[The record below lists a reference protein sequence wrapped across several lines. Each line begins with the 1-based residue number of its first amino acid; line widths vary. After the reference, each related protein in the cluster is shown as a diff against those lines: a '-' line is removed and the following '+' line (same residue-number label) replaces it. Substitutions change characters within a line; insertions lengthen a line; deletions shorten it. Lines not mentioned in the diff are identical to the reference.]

1 MSDDTTTALQEL
13 YIELLSNIN
22 AIVAYDSGSEYGRGY
37 LTALKG
43 TLQLV
48 KRYRDEEL
56 S

>member
-13 YIELLSNIN
+13 YIELLSNLD

-37 LTALKG
+37 LAALKG
-43 TLQLV
+43 TLQMV
-48 KRYRDEEL
+48 RRYREEEN